1 MLHRFVLLHHRP
13 LLPALGISVLVILVV
28 VVMGLSLSASAQ
40 GVPELSV
47 SKTASK
53 IYVHP
58 NEVVT
63 YTISLRNTGT
73 ASASVTLTDTV
84 PFEVTYVPGSATG
97 GATHSDGK
105 VTWSGTVDPGNTKVI
120 TFQVIVAEPETL
132 GPLPIVNTACAD
144 DGTDMVC
151 DWIVIYSRR
160 YKVFLPCITKNHRPG
175 SP

>member
-13 LLPALGISVLVILVV
+13 LLPALGVSVLAILVV
-28 VVMGLSLSASAQ
+28 AVIGLSLSASAQ

-53 IYVHP
+53 IHVHP
-58 NEVVT
+58 NELVT
-63 YTISLRNTGT
+63 YTISLENAGT
-73 ASASVTLTDTV
+73 VSASAMLTDTV
-84 PFEVTYVPGSATG
+84 PFGVTYVPGSATG
-97 GATHSDGK
+97 GATYSDGK
-105 VTWSGTVDPGNTKVI
+105 VTWSGTVNPSETKVI

-175 SP
+175 PP